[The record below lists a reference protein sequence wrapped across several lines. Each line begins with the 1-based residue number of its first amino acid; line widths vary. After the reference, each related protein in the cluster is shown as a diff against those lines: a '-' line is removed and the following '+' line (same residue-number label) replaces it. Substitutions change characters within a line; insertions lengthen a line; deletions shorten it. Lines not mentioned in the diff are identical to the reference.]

1 MTQHDPNT
9 KASDMSRIL
18 IAPLLALGLGLAA
31 SCSTMTPAAQ
41 HEVACVGGTLTGAA
55 IGGAIGNR
63 FGGGT
68 GQTIAT
74 AAGAMTGAVTTA
86 RAMQC

>member
-1 MTQHDPNT
+1 MTT
-9 KASDMSRIL
+9 IIKFSA
-18 IAPLLALGLGLAA
+18 LAA
-31 SCSTMTPAAQ
+31 VLVTAAACAPQNPTQ

-74 AAGAMTGAVTTA
+74 AAGAFAGGATA
-86 RAMQC
+86 VRAMNC

>member
-1 MTQHDPNT
+1 VNT
-9 KASDMSRIL
+9 IFKFVSS
-18 IAPLLALGLGLAA
+18 LALVFSLAA
-31 SCSTMTPAAQ
+31 CDPQTPTQ
-41 HEVACVGGTLTGAA
+41 HEVACVGGTLAGAA

-74 AAGAMTGAVTTA
+74 AAGAFAGGATA
-86 RAMQC
+86 VRAMNC

>member
-1 MTQHDPNT
+1 MNT
-9 KASDMSRIL
+9 VFKVASSV
-18 IAPLLALGLGLAA
+18 ALVFSVAA
-31 SCSTMTPAAQ
+31 CDKQSPAQ
-41 HEVACVGGTLTGAA
+41 HEVACVGGTLAGAA

-74 AAGAMTGAVTTA
+74 AAGAFAGGATTA
-86 RAMQC
+86 RAIDC

>member
-1 MTQHDPNT
+1 MDFYLKTIT
-9 KASDMSRIL
+9 L
-18 IAPLLALGLGLAA
+18 VGLMATSAA
-31 SCSTMTPAAQ
+31 CTVSTPAQ
-41 HEVACVGGTLTGAA
+41 HEVACVGGTLAGAA

-74 AAGAMTGAVTTA
+74 AAGVFTGGATTA
-86 RAMQC
+86 RSMGC